1 MNGHNLLSMRHW
13 MVLVVIAVVLIAGH
27 GIFLYYIS
35 SYMALS
41 AAVVS
46 GVIILVVI
54 KHLGLLG
61 PLYVLFRRRSRRN
74 AR

>member
-1 MNGHNLLSMRHW
+1 MKVHSRPRARAWILPVG
-13 MVLVVIAVVLIAGH
+13 VVILIAGH
-27 GIFLYYIS
+27 GILLYYIS
-35 SYMALS
+35 SDMGPS
-41 AAVVS
+41 AVVVS

>member
-1 MNGHNLLSMRHW
+1 MKVHSRPRALAWIIPVG
-13 MVLVVIAVVLIAGH
+13 VVILIAGH

-35 SYMALS
+35 SQIALS